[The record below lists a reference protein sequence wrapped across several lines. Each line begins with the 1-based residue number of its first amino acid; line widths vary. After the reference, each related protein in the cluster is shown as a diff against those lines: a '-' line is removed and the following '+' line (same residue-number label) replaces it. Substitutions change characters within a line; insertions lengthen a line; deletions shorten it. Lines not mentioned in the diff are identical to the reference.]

1 MDIKELELAENI
13 AWLKYLPGIN
23 LQNLLSLILLMEN
36 LQKIIS
42 SLDKPRKFS
51 QLKRD
56 TGLENGVLQH
66 HINHSDRIVRR
77 KSAVMTRDQC
87 ENCELKDVCDSK
99 CIQSILQNTRK
110 NEIASLFNKGL
121 SQAEIAEKMN
131 LSRPTVNY
139 HINSLREANIVEGE
153 YIQKSVREVL

>member
-1 MDIKELELAENI
+1 
-13 AWLKYLPGIN
+13 
-23 LQNLLSLILLMEN
+23 MEN

-56 TGLENGVLQH
+56 TGLANGVLQH
-66 HINHSDRIVRR
+66 HINHSDRIVKR
-77 KSAVMTRDQC
+77 KSAVMKKNQC
-87 ENCELKDVCDSK
+87 KNCNLNDICDSK
-99 CIQSILQNTRK
+99 CIHSTLQKTRK
-110 NEIASLFNKGL
+110 NEIANLFEKGL

-139 HINSLREANIVEGE
+139 HIKTLREANIVEGE
-153 YIQKSVREVL
+153 SIERSVSRFL